1 MVGWHHRLN
10 RHEFEQIPENGEGQ
24 GSLASAVHG
33 VANSQTRLTQ
43 LSRNS
48 INVMNDVFWAVA
60 KRSYHMP
67 EVRGG
72 N

>member
-33 VANSQTRLTQ
+33 VAKSWTG
-43 LSRNS
+43 LS
-48 INVMNDVFWAVA
+48 D
-60 KRSYHMP
+60 
-67 EVRGG
+67 
-72 N
+72 